1 MRASQKK
8 RGTIGSSACATAFL
22 RKYWPSVDCSLWQPI
37 SHQLSTQKRTEC
49 SFSRTCSGISLLPQK
64 PPCCET
70 FISPMPHGCMPINF
84 YHLVVNFVDKDDR
97 YNVISLPQFNENA
110 FFVFYTTPGPEGPI
124 DDHLRSHQLA
134 LMFMVLAIGSLM
146 DTKRPAYNIE
156 AERYHQLA
164 RASLFQSPIFEE
176 PTLNAVQTLV
186 GTFRIRLLVFHS

>member
-1 MRASQKK
+1 MVIFVR
-8 RGTIGSSACATAFL
+8 SADL
-22 RKYWPSVDCSLWQPI
+22 D
-37 SHQLSTQKRTEC
+37 
-49 SFSRTCSGISLLPQK
+49 G
-64 PPCCET
+64 
-70 FISPMPHGCMPINF
+70 
-84 YHLVVNFVDKDDR
+84 R

-110 FFVFYTTPGPEGPI
+110 FFAFYNPSPDGPI

-146 DTKRPAYNIE
+146 DIKRPAYNIE

-186 GTFRIRLLVFHS
+186 GKVSRYHFGHSPEHDFRST